1 MPLIENYAEILIA
14 NGWNYKIVDG
24 TIVIRIAP

>member
-14 NGWNYKIVDG
+14 NGWNYKVVDG
-24 TIVIRIAP
+24 TIVTYR